1 MIHTIEVTKVHGK
14 HVALRDINIR
24 IEKGEFVFLVGP
36 SGAGKSSLLR
46 LLYREDVPTVGEVW
60 VSGQNLNLLRP
71 KDIPFLRRRIGV
83 VFQDFENKILPYK
96 TVFDNVA
103 YALLVTEASRREINR
118 RVPAVLEMVGL
129 ADKARF
135 YPHQLSGGEKQ
146 RVVLARAM
154 VNNPALLLADEPT
167 GNLDPKTALEI
178 MNLLNEINRRGT
190 TVVVATHAE
199 HIVNRF
205 RKRVIAL
212 RDGVVVRDEERG
224 LYAVEG

>member
-83 VFQDFENKILPYK
+83 VFQDFENKMLPYK

-178 MNLLNEINRRGT
+178 MNLLSEINRRGT

-212 RDGVVVRDEERG
+212 RDGVIVRDEERG

>member
-14 HVALRDINIR
+14 HVALRDVNMR
-24 IEKGEFVFLVGP
+24 VESGEFVFLVGP
-36 SGAGKSSLLR
+36 SGAGKSTLLR
-46 LLYREDVPTVGEVW
+46 LLYREEFPTVGEVW
-60 VSGQNLNLLRP
+60 VCNQNLNLLKSRE
-71 KDIPFLRRRIGV
+71 IPYLRRRIGV
-83 VFQDFENKILPYK
+83 VFQDFENKILPNK

-103 YALLVTEASRREINR
+103 YALLVTEASRREIHR

-129 ADKARF
+129 LDKARV

-154 VNNPALLLADEPT
+154 VNNPVLLLADEPT
-167 GNLDPKTALEI
+167 GNLDPKTAMEI
-178 MNLLNEINRRGT
+178 MGLLHDINRAGT

-199 HIVNRF
+199 YIVNTF

-212 RDGVVVRDEERG
+212 REGCVVRDEERG
-224 LYAVEG
+224 LYAVEV